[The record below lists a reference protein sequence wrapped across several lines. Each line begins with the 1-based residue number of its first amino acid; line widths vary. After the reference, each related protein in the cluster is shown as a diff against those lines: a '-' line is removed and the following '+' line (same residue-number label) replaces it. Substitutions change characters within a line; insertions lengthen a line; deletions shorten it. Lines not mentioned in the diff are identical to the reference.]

1 MPTKTLS
8 EWDAI
13 LDDLDDKPQQTNN
26 SDVVHMMSDL
36 SSAHTTIQNTAQD
49 MAMSDSEIIKQ

>member
-26 SDVVHMMSDL
+26 SDVVHMMSDIN
-36 SSAHTTIQNTAQD
+36 SAHTTIQNTTHD
-49 MAMSDSEIIKQ
+49 MAMSNSEITKQ